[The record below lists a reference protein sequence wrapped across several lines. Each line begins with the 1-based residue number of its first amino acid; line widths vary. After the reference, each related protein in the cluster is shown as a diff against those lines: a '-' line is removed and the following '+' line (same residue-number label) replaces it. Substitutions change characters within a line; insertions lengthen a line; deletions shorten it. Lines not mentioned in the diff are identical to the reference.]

1 MRFGIQI
8 MNVEFQPLR
17 DAAQAA
23 EALGFDFLTLP
34 DHIVY
39 EGPERQSNAEHLAY
53 DPIMQAAV
61 AAEATKRLRVGHLVL
76 CNLFRHPVF
85 TAQAIASLDHL
96 SGGRAFLG
104 LGTGWTETEFK
115 QTGIPYPDITTRL
128 RMLDEALTAI
138 RGLWTQQETTLDGEF
153 YHLTNATLWPKP
165 KQKPQPP
172 ILLGGSGKG
181 LLRLAAKHADVVNII
196 SEVGRAG
203 YIKFSSIRAFGE
215 DSFKEK
221 AAFVRAEAARHGR
234 DPKSIKLSATLFQV
248 MLADSPA
255 AARAT
260 AEQMSGM
267 FGVGPDELRRLP
279 MFLIG
284 TPEECAAELNRRAKE
299 WDISEVIFSYPG
311 ADVLRRLGEEVLPH
325 VK

>member
-1 MRFGIQI
+1 MRFGLQI
-8 MNVEFQPLR
+8 MNIEFQPLR

-23 EALGFDFLTLP
+23 EALGFDFLSLP

-61 AAEATKRLRVGHLVL
+61 AAEATKKLRVGHLVL

-115 QTGIPYPDITTRL
+115 QTGIGYPDITTRL

-138 RGLWTQQETTLDGEF
+138 TGLWTQQETTLAGEF
-153 YHLTNATLWPKP
+153 YHLTGATLWPKP
-165 KQKPQPP
+165 KQKPKPP

-196 SEVGRAG
+196 SEVGKAG
-203 YIKFSSIRAFGE
+203 YIKFSAIRAFGE
-215 DSFKEK
+215 ESFKEK
-221 AAFVRAEAARHGR
+221 VRFVREEAARHGR
-234 DPKSIKLSATLFQV
+234 DPKSIAVSATNFQ
-248 MLADSPA
+248 LIITESA
-255 AARAT
+255 AASRAT
-260 AEQMSGM
+260 AEQMAGM
-267 FGVGPDELRRLP
+267 FGVTPAELPRLP

-284 TPEECAAELNRRAKE
+284 TPEECVAELKRRKKE
-299 WDISEVIFSYPG
+299 WDLSEVIFSYPG
-311 ADVLRRLGEEVLPH
+311 PDVMRRLGEEILPRMR
-325 VK
+325 

>member
-115 QTGIPYPDITTRL
+115 QTGIDYPDITTRL

-138 RGLWTQQETTLDGEF
+138 HGLWTQQETTLAGEF

-181 LLRLAAKHADVVNII
+181 LLRLAARHADVVNII
-196 SEVGRAG
+196 SEVGKAG
-203 YIKFSSIRAFGE
+203 YIKFSSIRSFGE

-221 AAFVRAEAARHGR
+221 ARFVREEAARHGR
-234 DPKSIKLSATLFQV
+234 DPKSITLSATLFQV

-284 TPEECAAELNRRAKE
+284 TPEECAVELSRRAKE
-299 WDISEVIFSYPG
+299 WDLSEVIFSYPG
-311 ADVLRRLGEEVLPH
+311 PDVLRRLGEEVLPH